1 MFNLLH
7 MDIRRLFSTRSFYVI
22 IGVTA
27 TLIFLVILLMATM
40 TDPNTLDA
48 IKSNG
53 VKIAVMGE
61 MDREII
67 EEVQHMTQLEFVDEC
82 IGSGSLLIMA
92 GIGMTLFVQADF
104 SSGFI
109 KNICFARPRRREYV
123 LSKLLAAGV
132 YSGLILLAGVLVSLI
147 APLFFGL
154 RPAASPVLELL
165 QYVFWCW
172 LTCWAF
178 SLMALALVTLTR
190 SSVLGITLAVLAS
203 GGVTAQL
210 VTMLCQAMRL
220 PDLGAYLVSTVA
232 RTQCV
237 PAPDAG
243 QITMISAC
251 VLGWGLLYTSASL
264 LSIGKRDI

>member
-7 MDIRRLFSTRSFYVI
+7 MDIRRLFRTRSFYVI
-22 IGVTA
+22 MGVTA
-27 TLIFLVILLMATM
+27 ALIFLVILLVATM
-40 TDPNTLDA
+40 ADPNTLDA
-48 IKSNG
+48 MEADGMEI
-53 VKIAVMGE
+53 GE
-61 MDREII
+61 TDRQMSEEIR
-67 EEVQHMTQLEFVDEC
+67 HMTQLEFVDEC
-82 IGSGSLLIMA
+82 VGSGSLLIMA

-190 SSVLGITLAVLAS
+190 SSVLGIALAVLAG

-210 VTMLCQAMRL
+210 VTMLCRAMRL

-251 VLGWGLLYTSASL
+251 ILGWGLLYTTASL
-264 LSIGKRDI
+264 LSIEKRDI